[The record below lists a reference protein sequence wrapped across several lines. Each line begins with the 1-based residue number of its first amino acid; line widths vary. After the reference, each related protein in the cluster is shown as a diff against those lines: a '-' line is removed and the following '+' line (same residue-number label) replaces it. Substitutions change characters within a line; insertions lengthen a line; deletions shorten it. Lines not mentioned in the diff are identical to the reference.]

1 MENTRIDMSDKV
13 SLKEVIF
20 QEFLKDPSLGP
31 SEMAKKLGAK
41 YNSVKAV
48 FAKLTKEGLL
58 ERPRRGEYI
67 PNINGILLQIIER
80 IEDIENSL
88 K

>member
-1 MENTRIDMSDKV
+1 MSNKA
-13 SLKEVIF
+13 SLKDRIF

-31 SEMAKKLGAK
+31 SEMAKKLDAK

-58 ERPRRGEYI
+58 ERPSRGEYV
-67 PNINGILLQIIER
+67 PHVNGILLQIIER
-80 IEDIENSL
+80 IENIENSM

>member
-1 MENTRIDMSDKV
+1 MSDKV
-13 SLKEVIF
+13 SLKKVIF

-31 SEMAKKLGAK
+31 SDMANKIDAK

-48 FAKLTKEGLL
+48 FAKLAKEGLL
-58 ERPRRGEYI
+58 ERPSRGEYV
-67 PNINGILLQIIER
+67 PNVNGILLQIIDR
-80 IEDIENSL
+80 IEKIENSI

>member
-1 MENTRIDMSDKV
+1 MSGKV
-13 SLKEVIF
+13 SLKKVIF

-31 SEMAKKLGAK
+31 SEMAKKLDAK

-58 ERPRRGEYI
+58 ERPKRGEYV

-80 IEDIENSL
+80 IEDIEDSL
-88 K
+88 

>member
-1 MENTRIDMSDKV
+1 MNDTRNDMTNKA
-13 SLKEVIF
+13 SLKDIIF

-31 SEMAKKLGAK
+31 SEMAKKLDAK

-58 ERPRRGEYI
+58 ERPSRGEYT
-67 PNINGILLQIIER
+67 PHVNGILLQIIER
-80 IEDIENSL
+80 IENIENSM